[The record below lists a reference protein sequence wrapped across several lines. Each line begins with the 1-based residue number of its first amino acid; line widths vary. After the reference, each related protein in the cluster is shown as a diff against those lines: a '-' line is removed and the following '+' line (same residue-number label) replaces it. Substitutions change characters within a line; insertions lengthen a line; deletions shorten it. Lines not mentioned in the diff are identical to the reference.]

1 MGEVLPIRVIEIAPQ
16 TPTAKCHRSLI
27 YDLLQG
33 RRMRH
38 TFKFL
43 TLPPRSGEV
52 ANIFIHGDSAGD
64 DYARSQWSGV
74 FCV

>member
-1 MGEVLPIRVIEIAPQ
+1 
-16 TPTAKCHRSLI
+16 
-27 YDLLQG
+27 
-33 RRMRH
+33 MRH

-64 DYARSQWSGV
+64 DCARSQWSGV